1 MPRLLKHLLFLLCL
15 IPLNVFSM
23 DVCSFDRKLVD
34 SYVAINDGK
43 SEAAIEL
50 LQFLRDFREDVDTT
64 ECNASQRKVLR
75 NEMEPLFKYTRYKE
89 EHVLVLRNMNLSWSV
104 RKQMRNDDFAALKLF
119 REYLASKYVW
129 MYVIDKGKM
138 LKSRTNKENVIYLLS
153 ELSNVDF
160 KTLLFVAKNGVA
172 GVSAEV
178 ASSWAYLWI
187 RKDNPFGHFE
197 SLDFSYDWIIREK
210 EIFIDAFPDGKYAKL
225 VNSLINES
233 FAEKNKEHFL
243 NARIM
248 RYSGSFMVGRTFEN
262 SLIGSVPEVITTTL
276 PIRLQMNRFVL
287 MLEFDITIGDNR
299 ATQGGGDFMI
309 GRAVVDNDM
318 FGMDLLGGVGFVSVG
333 YGDPQ
338 NEEEDSKEALAFSA
352 IVGAQVM
359 KRFPVADILDIVP
372 KIQWMMKVFYFDN
385 PVSGKNG
392 MGMMNLIYAGIG
404 FEWRMPIEVAE

>member
-1 MPRLLKHLLFLLCL
+1 ML
-15 IPLNVFSM
+15 I
-23 DVCSFDRKLVD
+23 
-34 SYVAINDGK
+34 
-43 SEAAIEL
+43 
-50 LQFLRDFREDVDTT
+50 Q
-64 ECNASQRKVLR
+64 
-75 NEMEPLFKYTRYKE
+75 
-89 EHVLVLRNMNLSWSV
+89 
-104 RKQMRNDDFAALKLF
+104 
-119 REYLASKYVW
+119 
-129 MYVIDKGKM
+129 
-138 LKSRTNKENVIYLLS
+138 
-153 ELSNVDF
+153 
-160 KTLLFVAKNGVA
+160 
-172 GVSAEV
+172 
-178 ASSWAYLWI
+178 
-187 RKDNPFGHFE
+187 
-197 SLDFSYDWIIREK
+197 EK
-210 EIFIDAFPDGKYAKL
+210 EIFVRAFPDSKY
-225 VNSLINES
+225 VNLANRLINES
-233 FAEKNKEHFL
+233 FAEKHREHFL
-243 NARIM
+243 NARII
-248 RYSGSFMVGRTFEN
+248 RYSGSLMFGRTFEN

-404 FEWRMPIEVAE
+404 FEWRMPIEVSE

>member
-1 MPRLLKHLLFLLCL
+1 MPRFLLLLLCL
-15 IPLNVFSM
+15 VPLNVFSM

-50 LQFLRDFREDVDTT
+50 LQFLKDVPEVFDTT
-64 ECNASQRKVLR
+64 ECNASQRKMLR
-75 NEMEPLFKYTRYKE
+75 DEMEPLFMYTRYGE
-89 EHVLVLRNMNLSWSV
+89 DHVMVLRPKNLSLDVQRQLSE
-104 RKQMRNDDFAALKLF
+104 DEFATLNLF
-119 REYLASKYVW
+119 RMYVASKYVW
-129 MYVIDKGKM
+129 MYVLDKNTIMK
-138 LKSRTNKENVIYLLS
+138 KRSDTENIIYLLS
-153 ELSNVDF
+153 ELSDVDF
-160 KTLLFVAKNGVA
+160 MTLLSVAKNGAV
-172 GVSAEV
+172 GISAEI

-187 RKDNPFGHFE
+187 RKDNPFVHME
-197 SLDFSYDWIIREK
+197 SLDLNYNWLIQEK
-210 EIFIDAFPDGKYAKL
+210 EIFVRAFPDSKYVNLA
-225 VNSLINES
+225 NSLINES
-233 FAEKNKEHFL
+233 FAEKNREHFL
-243 NARIM
+243 NARII
-248 RYSGSFMVGRTFEN
+248 RYSGSLMFGRTFEN
-262 SLIGSVPEVITTTL
+262 SLIGSVPEEVTTSL
-276 PIRLQMNRFVL
+276 PIRLQVNKLVF